1 MLEKT
6 NFREIKRYVQL
17 VENSNISELEI
28 TEEGVTLR
36 IKKDLAGTVM
46 NVPLQAAQFSPL
58 ANPAPAQAPV
68 LAEKP
73 PAVPASSLL
82 EVKSPMV
89 GTFYQSPSPEAEN
102 YVRVGDRVKPGQV
115 LCIVEAMK
123 LMNEIES
130 EFTGTIVEISV
141 ENAKPVEFEQTL
153 FRIEKN

>member
-1 MLEKT
+1 MEKT
-6 NFREIKRYVQL
+6 NFREIKKYVRL
-17 VENSNISELEI
+17 VEDSNISELEI

-46 NVPLQAAQFSPL
+46 NVPLQAAQFVPP
-58 ANPAPAQAPV
+58 ANPAPVQAPV
-68 LAEKP
+68 LAEQP
-73 PAVPASSLL
+73 SAVPASSLL

-89 GTFYQSPSPEAEN
+89 GTFYQAPSPEAET
-102 YVRVGDRVKPGQV
+102 YVKVGDKVKPGQV
-115 LCIVEAMK
+115 LCIIEAMK

-130 EFTGTIVEISV
+130 EFSGTIVEICV